1 LQVDL
6 LLFSQEVIM
15 FNLPLHPLVVH
26 FPIVLGTLLPVLALL
41 LWWAIKKDL
50 LQQKIWILVTVMA
63 LAYGASAIIAV
74 ELGEKDE
81 DKVEEI
87 VSERVI
93 EEHEEAGEMI
103 PWIAGTLFLVSI
115 AGMVKKNS
123 HAIRLGLAVL
133 SLAALIPLVNTGHT
147 GGELVYQYGAAN
159 AHLPA
164 NRQAMIESGLHYAE
178 HDDSDK
184 DDDNDKDKD
193 DDNDKDK
200 DDD

>member
-1 LQVDL
+1 
-6 LLFSQEVIM
+6 M
-15 FNLPLHPLVVH
+15 FDLPLHPVVVH
-26 FPIVLGTLLPVLALL
+26 FPIVLGSLLPFLALM
-41 LWWAIKKDL
+41 LWWAIKREF
-50 LQQKIWILVTVMA
+50 LQQKVWVLVTVMA
-63 LAYGASAIIAV
+63 LAYGASAIVAV

-103 PWIAGTLFLVSI
+103 PWVAGSLFLVSL
-115 AGMVKKNS
+115 AGLVRKNS
-123 HAIRLGLAVL
+123 HSLRLGLAVL
-133 SLAALIPLVNTGHT
+133 SLVALIPLVETGHT

-164 NRQAMIESGLHYAE
+164 NRQAMLDTGNIE

-184 DDDNDKDKD
+184 DNDHD
-193 DDNDKDK
+193 
-200 DDD
+200 